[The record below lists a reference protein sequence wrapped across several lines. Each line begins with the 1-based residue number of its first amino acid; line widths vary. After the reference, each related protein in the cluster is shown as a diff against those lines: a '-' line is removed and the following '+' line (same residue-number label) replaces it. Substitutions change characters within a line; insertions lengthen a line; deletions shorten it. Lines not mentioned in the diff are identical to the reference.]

1 MNPHLDSSHRDTS
14 DQARQLSCKLAT
26 MSKCPSTPGIKS
38 AITILQTTFAKYA
51 GAEGDPNTLSKKEV
65 VTMLKA
71 ELPEIDALINQ
82 QDPKDPKQKQK
93 QDQANEFFQMLDEDG
108 DGSVCF
114 NEFIVF
120 CATLALL
127 CQKG

>member
-14 DQARQLSCKLAT
+14 DQAQQVSCKLAA
-26 MSKCPSTPGIKS
+26 MSNKCAPGIKS
-38 AITILQTTFAKYA
+38 AIATLQTTFAKYA

-65 VTMLKA
+65 ATMLKA